1 MTAMAGCLS
10 DTLPFATC
18 DVFTERRFQ
27 GNPLAIVEDADDLS
41 TAQMQTMAREFNLSE
56 TIFVQRP
63 EDPAHD
69 AKVRIFFPT
78 AEIPFAGHPTIGCA
92 IHLAL
97 ESAPEGDFETCVTLE
112 EVAGLVPVRVW
123 RTDGRVRAEFR
134 APVLPHAPAR
144 GHLPE
149 AEMLAEAVGL
159 DPKAIGAGAHV
170 SGLWQGGPSFL
181 YVPVRDLETLAK
193 ARPIEPAWSRV
204 MEGAFVDSAYLY
216 TPLAAGHDADF
227 RARMF
232 SPTAGIPEDPA
243 TGSAAAIMAAQLHA
257 CGALSK
263 AETHLSLHQGVEM
276 GRPSAIGLRI
286 VMLEGALAEVHV
298 SGSAVP
304 VSRGRIH
311 PPDGTS
317 RPTNAA

>member
-1 MTAMAGCLS
+1 MTATAGCLS
-10 DTLPFATC
+10 DTLPFATW
-18 DVFTERRFQ
+18 DVFTERRFH

-41 TAQMQTMAREFNLSE
+41 TAQMQTIAREFNLSE

-63 EDPAHD
+63 ADPAHD

-97 ESAPEGDFETCVTLE
+97 GSDPEGDFETSVTLE

-123 RTDGRVRAEFR
+123 RTDGRVWAEFR
-134 APVLPHAPAR
+134 APVLPHAPER
-144 GHLPE
+144 GRLPD
-149 AEMLAEAVGL
+149 AGILAEAVGL
-159 DPKAIGAGAHV
+159 EPKAIGAGTHFP
-170 SGLWQGGPSFL
+170 GLWQGGPGFL
-181 YVPVRDLETLAK
+181 YVPVRDLEALAM

-204 MEGAFVDSAYLY
+204 MDIAAVDSAYLY
-216 TPLAAGHDADF
+216 TPLAPGHGADF

-257 CGALSK
+257 CGALSEG
-263 AETHLSLHQGVEM
+263 ETHVSLHQGVEM
-276 GRPSAIGLRI
+276 GRPSAIGLRL
-286 VMLEGALAEVHV
+286 VMLDGALAEVHV

-304 VSRGRIH
+304 VSRGRISR
-311 PPDGTS
+311 PDGTACPFS
-317 RPTNAA
+317 AP